1 MDARA
6 AEHGTEKLK
15 NRNEKGR
22 RGWSMKEEQ
31 VLCEAM
37 KQIVREGWRT
47 ENGFKTGYLK
57 VLYTYMKYVLPDTNL
72 KPEPHFTSR
81 ITIWKKNYHSLFE
94 ILKHTGVGLD
104 STTKMVEATDEQWSG
119 FMKRDL
125 NARLMRHKSWPMYE
139 DWCKI
144 FGCSRATGEGAE
156 SHVNINTPHP
166 SVNKNVD
173 LDEELN
179 RVNDETMDESQ
190 SPTVNVQTGEYTE
203 TGRTSSGRK
212 RKAPTTSD
220 PFVDV
225 VQNFYDGASSRLG
238 EIAQRIG
245 HDHDMSSARKLIYSS
260 VSKMNML
267 TLQEKLRATAL
278 IARHNEH
285 IDVFFS
291 LPDDD
296 RMEWI
301 LMLLNGDI

>member
-1 MDARA
+1 MDARD
-6 AEHGTEKLK
+6 AEHGTEKLR

-22 RGWSMKEEQ
+22 RGWSMQEEQ

-47 ENGFKTGYLK
+47 ENGFKTGYL
-57 VLYTYMKYVLPDTNL
+57 
-72 KPEPHFTSR
+72 
-81 ITIWKKNYHSLFE
+81 KKNYHSLFE

-119 FMKRDL
+119 FMKC
-125 NARLMRHKSWPMYE
+125 E
-139 DWCKI
+139 I

-166 SVNKNVD
+166 SVNENVD
-173 LDEELN
+173 LDEESN

-203 TGRTSSGRK
+203 MGRTSSGRK

-225 VQNFYDGASSRLG
+225 VQNFCDGASSRLG

-245 HDHDMSSARKLIYSS
+245 HDHDMSSARKLIYSL

-267 TLQEKLRATAL
+267 TLQEKLRATTL
-278 IARHNEH
+278 IMRHNEH

-291 LPDDD
+291 LLDDD
-296 RMEWI
+296 RMEWV

>member
-6 AEHGTEKLK
+6 AEHGTEKLR

-22 RGWSMKEEQ
+22 RGWSVREEQ
-31 VLCEAM
+31 VLSEAM

-57 VLYTYMKYVLPDTNL
+57 VLYTYMKHVLPDTDL
-72 KPEPHFTSR
+72 KPEPHITSR
-81 ITIWKKNYHSLFE
+81 ITVWKKNYHSLFE

-119 FMKRDL
+119 FMKRDP

-139 DWCKI
+139 DWCEI
-144 FGCSRATGEGAE
+144 FGYSRATGDGAE
-156 SHVNINTPHP
+156 SH
-166 SVNKNVD
+166 
-173 LDEELN
+173 
-179 RVNDETMDESQ
+179 
-190 SPTVNVQTGEYTE
+190 
-203 TGRTSSGRK
+203 
-212 RKAPTTSD
+212 
-220 PFVDV
+220 
-225 VQNFYDGASSRLG
+225 NFCDGASSRLG

-245 HDHDMSSARKLIYSS
+245 HDHDMSSTRKLIYSS

-267 TLQEKLRATAL
+267 TLQEKLRVTAL

-296 RMEWI
+296 RMEWV
-301 LMLLNGDI
+301 LMVLNGDI